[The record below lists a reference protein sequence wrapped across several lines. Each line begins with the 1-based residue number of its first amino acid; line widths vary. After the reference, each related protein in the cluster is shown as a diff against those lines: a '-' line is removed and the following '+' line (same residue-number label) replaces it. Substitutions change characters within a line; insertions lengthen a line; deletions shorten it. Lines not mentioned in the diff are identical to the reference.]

1 MYLWGEGYQL
11 NIRKMIGVLLFIN
24 LMQITLVLGM
34 LIDKGDIG
42 SKNMSGPVYVVI
54 GLALV
59 NSVATV
65 MGIIYAN
72 RLRNE
77 NLLESMKNLE
87 ALNTTLR
94 AQRHDYLNHLQVV
107 YGLIELEEYEEA
119 KKYIDPVVNEV
130 IKVSKVLKTAQPAI
144 NALLQAKLEMAEKNK
159 VHMEINI
166 KTDLKA
172 LKIEPWELCKVLA
185 NIIDNGI
192 TALRLKPS
200 QRHLM
205 IDINE
210 RGEHY
215 LFNICN
221 DGPRIENNQL
231 EQIFKQD
238 YTTKKEVG
246 HGMGLFIVQK
256 IIIAS
261 GGSIHVTSIEEKTSF
276 QIQLPKRDT

>member
-1 MYLWGEGYQL
+1 MN
-11 NIRKMIGVLLFIN
+11 NIRKIIGVLLFIN
-24 LMQITLVLGM
+24 LVQITLVLGM

-42 SKNMSGPVYVVI
+42 LKIMSAPIYIVI
-54 GLALV
+54 GLALI
-59 NSVATV
+59 NSLATV
-65 MGIIYAN
+65 IGIVYAN

-77 NLLESMKNLE
+77 SLLESMKNLGD
-87 ALNTTLR
+87 LNTILR

-107 YGLIELEEYEEA
+107 YGLIQLEEYEEA
-119 KKYIDPVVNEV
+119 KKYMDPVVNEV

-159 VHMEINI
+159 VHMVINI

-192 TALRLKPS
+192 TALLLKS
-200 QRHLM
+200 SERHLI
-205 IDINE
+205 IDISE
-210 RGEHY
+210 RGAYY

-221 DGPRIENNQL
+221 DGPKINHNHL

-256 IIIAS
+256 IIMAS
-261 GGSIHVTSIEEKTSF
+261 EGSVHVTSTEEKTSF
-276 QIQLPKRDT
+276 QIQLPKKDS